1 MLTQHFQ
8 ATISPGPNE
17 LTLLPE
23 ETFLLLQQL
32 HTCLFFQRVTS
43 LVQSIE
49 QLHTQHDTHWF
60 QYLEGQD
67 RNRSAA
73 IQRYANIGKAAFPP
87 HPPNYSEV
95 NLDRLKQLWNYMLK
109 PLLSTCPSQ
118 QPWPTHSIYY
128 IRYLR

>member
-49 QLHTQHDTHWF
+49 QLHTQHDTHTGSSTWRDRTGTGLQ
-60 QYLEGQD
+60 QYNAMQ
-67 RNRSAA
+67 
-73 IQRYANIGKAAFPP
+73 
-87 HPPNYSEV
+87 
-95 NLDRLKQLWNYMLK
+95 
-109 PLLSTCPSQ
+109 T
-118 QPWPTHSIYY
+118 
-128 IRYLR
+128 